1 MMKIIPCLIGEFK
14 QQKMGFNEEYMGV
27 SLIND
32 GFWVLK
38 KGPILP
44 NLMEPIPIV
53 IVYLHLF
60 VS

>member
-1 MMKIIPCLIGEFK
+1 
-14 QQKMGFNEEYMGV
+14 MGV